1 MNQEKCTHGHKGSD
15 PLADEEGQ
23 VLKLLV
29 SGGSLQEL
37 LAASVHRIEA
47 HAPDMLCSVLL
58 LGADG
63 AHLFHGA
70 APSLP
75 EEFNRTVNGFAIGPS
90 AGSCGTAAYRK
101 QRVIVS
107 DIAIDPLWADYCE
120 LAAAYELRTC
130 WSQPIFST
138 VGEMLGTFAM
148 YYRQPRSPTPQ
159 ELRLIEDAAHLAG
172 MVIERK
178 RAEEALRESERHYRE
193 LADRNLRLVREVEH
207 RVRNNLAGLMALV
220 SLLEANACDVPGFAS
235 ALKGRLTAM
244 THVHQILA
252 EAGWQAVNLRT
263 LTSSSLTSMSH
274 LASHGGPVAI
284 DGPDINISPQQAQ
297 ALAMILS
304 EWFTNSCK
312 YGRHSVEGGELAVS
326 WRTRQKTG
334 QAQYSSTGRSGAGRG
349 FNLRGH
355 LPWERLWFVDWSPT
369 NCAAAAPWDSR
380 PTASSTSSTFR
391 CKLLWTAGLHQ
402 CANTLD
408 CRHDRL

>member
-1 MNQEKCTHGHKGSD
+1 MHRVVLRIDVCGGILTRQQEGASERKGTD
-15 PLADEEGQ
+15 PLGDEEGQ

-29 SGGSLQEL
+29 AGGSLQEL
-37 LAASVHRIEA
+37 LAASVRRIEA

-58 LGADG
+58 LGADRV
-63 AHLFHGA
+63 HLFHGA
-70 APSLP
+70 APNLP
-75 EEFNRTVNGFAIGPS
+75 TEYNRLVNGLAIGAS

-107 DIAIDPLWADYCE
+107 DISCDPLWAGFWEIAESYG
-120 LAAAYELRTC
+120 LRAC

-138 VGEMLGTFAM
+138 IGDVLGTFAM

-220 SLLEANACDVPGFAS
+220 SLLEANACDVAGFAS
-235 ALKGRLTAM
+235 GLKGRLTAM
-244 THVHQILA
+244 TQVHQILA

-263 LTSSSLTSMSH
+263 LASTSLSSMSH
-274 LASHGGPVAI
+274 LASHSGPVVI
-284 DGPDINISPQQAQ
+284 DGPDINVNPQQAQ

-312 YGRHSVEGGELAVS
+312 YGARSVEGGELDVS
-326 WRTRQKTG
+326 WQTCIDDGTTTVHLDWQE
-334 QAQYSSTGRSGAGRG
+334 RG
-349 FNLRGH
+349 GPAIKSPGTPSLGTALVRGLVAHELRG
-355 LPWERLWFVDWSPT
+355 
-369 NCAAAAPWDSR
+369 
-380 PTASSTSSTFR
+380 R
-391 CKLLWTAGLHQ
+391 CTLGFPAGGVQHVIDFPL
-402 CANTLD
+402 
-408 CRHDRL
+408 

>member
-1 MNQEKCTHGHKGSD
+1 MTQDGNSQVGSGRLKV
-15 PLADEEGQ
+15 PRCSQPSLGEGNRADSLYDEDGQ

-29 SGGSLQEL
+29 AGGSLQEL
-37 LAASVHRIEA
+37 LAASVRRIEA

-63 AHLFHGA
+63 AHLYHGA

-75 EEFNRTVNGFAIGPS
+75 PEFNRTVNGFAIGAS

-101 QRVIVS
+101 QRVVVA
-107 DIAIDPLWADYCE
+107 DIAVDPLWADYSD
-120 LAAAYELRTC
+120 LAVGHGLRAC

-138 VGEMLGTFAM
+138 AGEVLGTFAM

-172 MVIERK
+172 LVIERK
-178 RAEEALRESERHYRE
+178 RAEEALRESEQHYRE

-220 SLLEANACDVPGFAS
+220 SLLETNACDVAGFAN

-252 EAGWQAVNLRT
+252 EARWQSVNLRS
-263 LTSSSLTSMSH
+263 LMSSSLASMSH
-274 LASHGGPVAI
+274 LACHGGPVTI
-284 DGPDINISPQQAQ
+284 EGPDVKVSSKQAQ
-297 ALAMILS
+297 ALAMIVS

-312 YGRHSVEGGELAVS
+312 YGVRSVERGALAVTWAS
-326 WRTRQKTG
+326 RADQRGTVVQLKWKERG
-334 QAQYSSTGRSGAGRG
+334 GPPISSPGVPSLGTALVRG
-349 FNLRGH
+349 WVARELRGH
-355 LPWERLWFVDWSPT
+355 CTLGFPPT
-369 NCAAAAPWDSR
+369 GAEHVIEFP
-380 PTASSTSSTFR
+380 
-391 CKLLWTAGLHQ
+391 L
-402 CANTLD
+402 
-408 CRHDRL
+408 